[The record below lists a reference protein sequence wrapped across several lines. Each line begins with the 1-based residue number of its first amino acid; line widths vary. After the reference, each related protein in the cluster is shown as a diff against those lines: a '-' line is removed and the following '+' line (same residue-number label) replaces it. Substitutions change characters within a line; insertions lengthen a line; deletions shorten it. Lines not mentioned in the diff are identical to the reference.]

1 MDAVPDMARNT
12 LNITAED
19 TKVRGFFDK
28 FGVAVRLYISSYNNA
43 GEMLTDFTRDEH
55 ECEIIRRYATDEL
68 ISDIYERLTIDSIE
82 DQIVEDTACPYIRLG
97 AVALK
102 FEGSCRELWF
112 FAGVISDD
120 GLDGAPEDVKE
131 LSRTLSSTEYIS
143 GIDALREMGRYRV
156 NAELSLAQYEEK
168 SRKSLFSAREMA
180 ESLKRIEALTEI
192 LKYLDSDSGIESVMN
207 EFLRITSRYLDVSGA
222 DIFKI
227 KERQSVDTMDIIA
240 SYSINGMVSSYN
252 KLNDIPRFDFLE
264 GRKSIILSSGATPLK
279 NMGGEILG
287 NRVRALIAMPV
298 TIGRVTNM
306 YAVYIETEHD
316 RSWQIHELQ
325 FLSDAVRVL
334 QNILEKRVQKNSLV
348 SSYASLEQI
357 LEHVGCAVIVNDVV
371 RRETLFKNRLMQS
384 LFPTEAISD
393 DLNGIIWAKTEETS
407 GIIEYYDYA
416 QDAWYEI
423 HHSDIHWVDGRP
435 VSLYAIYDVTDKKNY
450 QRKIEQQAY
459 TDFLTGLLNRMCC
472 ERDLARIIDEA
483 KKYKATGALM
493 YMDLDDFKHIN
504 DGLGHQYG
512 DVLLKDI
519 SDAIKSIHGIEDTCY
534 RMGGDEFIMII
545 PPRHFDQYDSIIENI
560 KGVFA
565 RPFYLKDGEYYCT
578 MSMGIVTFPDEG
590 DTVEDLVRKA
600 DIAMYSAKKTGKN
613 RVAKYNANVSLTESG
628 KRLDMEKNM
637 RDAVGSDFGEFVIYY
652 QPIVDIRLNGGTCTG
667 AEALIRWNS
676 HELGFISPADFIPL
690 AEYLGLINPIGNHVL
705 KEACME
711 CKKWNDSGH
720 PEYKVNVNL
729 SVVQLMQDDIVD
741 IVRHTVEDTGL
752 NPRNLTLE
760 VTESLAINDMERM
773 KSIMGQIREL
783 GVRIALD
790 DFGTGYSS
798 LNHIREIPFDVI
810 KVDQSFVKE
819 LATDDYPKSFIR
831 MIGELAYALGAD
843 ICVEGIES
851 EAQFKVLEG
860 MKVRMIQ
867 GYYFDKPMTKEDFEA
882 KYI

>member
-1 MDAVPDMARNT
+1 MTRDTRSGN
-12 LNITAED
+12 AEEL
-19 TKVRGFFDK
+19 KVSHFFDI
-28 FGVAVRLYISSYNNA
+28 FSEAVRLYICSYDDSDR
-43 GEMLTDFTRDEH
+43 LLKDFTGNEKER
-55 ECEIIRRYATDEL
+55 EIIHKYATEEL
-68 ISDIYERLTIDSIE
+68 MQDMYSRLAINGIE
-82 DQIVEDTACPYIRLG
+82 DQIIEETSSPYIRLG
-97 AVALK
+97 AVVLK
-102 FEGSCRELWF
+102 YEGHAKEVWF
-112 FAGVISDD
+112 FAGMITDAGDSDIPD
-120 GLDGAPEDVKE
+120 E
-131 LSRTLSSTEYIS
+131 LSVLSKRLTSREFLNS
-143 GIDALREMGRYRV
+143 IDALREIGDYRV
-156 NAELSLAQYEEK
+156 SSELALASFEEK
-168 SRKSLFSAREMA
+168 SRRSLFSAHEMA
-180 ESLKRIEALTEI
+180 ESLKRVEALTEI
-192 LKYLDSDSGIESVMN
+192 LKYLDSDNGVDSIME
-207 EFLRITSRYLDVSGA
+207 EFLRITAGYLDVDQA
-222 DIFKI
+222 NILKVRP
-227 KERQSVDTMDIIA
+227 RQSGDVMDIVA
-240 SYSINGMVSSYN
+240 SYSLSGESIYVRTA
-252 KLNDIPRFDFLE
+252 DIPRFGFLE
-264 GRKSIILSSGATPLK
+264 GKKSIILSSGASSLK
-279 NMGGEILG
+279 DIEGEDITG
-287 NRVRALIAMPV
+287 RVKALVAMPV
-298 TIGRVTNM
+298 TIGQTTNM
-306 YAVYIETEHD
+306 YAVFLENKND
-316 RSWQIHELQ
+316 RNWQIHELQ

-371 RRETLFKNRLMQS
+371 RHETLFVNKIMQS
-384 LFPTEAISD
+384 LFPKDVMSDELSAIVWED
-393 DLNGIIWAKTEETS
+393 DEES
-407 GIIEYYDYA
+407 ANVREYYDYV
-416 QDAWYEI
+416 QDSWYEI

-435 VSLYAIYDVTDKKNY
+435 VALYAIYDVTEKKVY

-459 TDFLTGLLNRMCC
+459 TDFLTGLLNRLCC

-483 KKYKATGALM
+483 KKYNATGALL

-512 DVLLKDI
+512 DILLKDI
-519 SDAIKSIHGIEDTCY
+519 STAIKSIKGLEENCY
-534 RMGGDEFIMII
+534 RMGGDEFVMII
-545 PPRHFDQYDSIIENI
+545 PPRHYNRYDNIIEDI

-613 RVAKYNANVSLTESG
+613 RVAKYNGSSLSESG

-637 RDAVGSDFGEFVIYY
+637 RDAVGSHLGEFEVYY
-652 QPIVDIRLNGGTCTG
+652 QPIVDIRKAGGAACTG

-676 HELGFISPADFIPL
+676 QELGFISPADFIPL
-690 AEYLGLINPIGNHVL
+690 AEYLGLINPIGDHVL
-705 KEACME
+705 KEACKE
-711 CKKWNDSGH
+711 CKYWNDNGH

-741 IVRHTVEDTGL
+741 SIKKTIDDIGL

-760 VTESLAINDMERM
+760 VTESPAINDMERM
-773 KSIMGQIREL
+773 KSIMSEIRQI

-810 KVDQSFVKE
+810 KVDQSFVRE

-831 MIGELAYALGAD
+831 MIGELAYALGVD

-851 EAQFKVLEG
+851 REQYEVLES

-867 GYYFDKPMTKEDFEA
+867 GYYFDKPMKKDDFEA
-882 KYI
+882 KYLSI